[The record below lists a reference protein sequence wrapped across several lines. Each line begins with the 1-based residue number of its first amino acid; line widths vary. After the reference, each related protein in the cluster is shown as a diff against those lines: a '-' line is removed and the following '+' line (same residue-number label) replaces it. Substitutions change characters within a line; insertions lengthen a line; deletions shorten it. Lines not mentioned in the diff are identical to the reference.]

1 MLGGDRP
8 VRHRRHG
15 RRVEPAGEQAAQRHV
30 GNDLPLDDV
39 FQQLGDCPDRP
50 LQISEIV
57 LVLVVVLV
65 LENPPAAKRRV
76 QKTRAFSS
84 LYPILRLKKR

>member
-1 MLGGDRP
+1 LSDIP
-8 VRHRRHG
+8 LLT
-15 RRVEPAGEQAAQRHV
+15 
-30 GNDLPLDDV
+30 DLD
-39 FQQLGDCPDRP
+39 
-50 LQISEIV
+50 SEIV
-57 LVLVVVLV
+57 LVLVVVLI

>member
-1 MLGGDRP
+1 
-8 VRHRRHG
+8 
-15 RRVEPAGEQAAQRHV
+15 
-30 GNDLPLDDV
+30 
-39 FQQLGDCPDRP
+39 
-50 LQISEIV
+50 
-57 LVLVVVLV
+57 VLVVVLI